1 MPSPRS
7 EFFSGFKAQ
16 LPILIGVIPFGMI
29 YGVLALEAGLSIGVA
44 QSMSFIIFAGSS
56 QIIATQLF
64 SQNVHGLVIILTLSV
79 INLRHM
85 LYSASIAPYMKPL
98 RPSWKWSLAYLLT
111 DEAYALTIIHYQEGE
126 SPTEHKKDNRHWF
139 FLLTDEAYTSTI
151 THYQEGAP
159 STEHKKANRHWFFL
173 GTGLA
178 LWLTWQLSTAAG
190 IFLGVIIP
198 EHWPLD
204 FTIAL
209 TFIALLIP
217 MVKDRPGLIAALAAG
232 ILAILTLSIP
242 LRLGLVI
249 AALGGIIAGVLAESR
264 S

>member
-1 MPSPRS
+1 MSSPRL
-7 EFFSGFKAQ
+7 EFISGIKAQ

-29 YGVLALEAGLSIGVA
+29 YGVLALDAGLSIGVA

-56 QIIATQLF
+56 QIVATQLF
-64 SQNVHGLVIILTLSV
+64 GANVHGLVIILTLSV

-85 LYSASIAPYMKPL
+85 LYSASISPNLKPL
-98 RPSWKWSLAYLLT
+98 RPLWKWSLAYLLT
-111 DEAYALTIIHYQEGE
+111 DEAYALTITRYQEGE
-126 SPTEHKKDNRHWF
+126 QPTESRTDNRHWF
-139 FLLTDEAYTSTI
+139 FLLTDEAYALTI
-151 THYQEGAP
+151 TPDQEGEP
-159 STEHKKANRHWFFL
+159 STENTKDNRHWFFL

-209 TFIALLIP
+209 TFIALLVP
-217 MVKDRPGLIAALAAG
+217 MLRDRAGLAAALVAG
-232 ILAILTLSIP
+232 VLAVLTLNVP
-242 LRLGLVI
+242 LKLGLVI
-249 AALGGIIAGVLAESR
+249 AALAGIIAGVLVETKS
-264 S
+264 

>member
-7 EFFSGFKAQ
+7 EFFSGIKAQ

-79 INLRHM
+79 INLRHL

-98 RPSWKWSLAYLLT
+98 RPLWKCSLAYLLT
-111 DEAYALTIIHYQEGE
+111 DEAYALTIIHFQEGE
-126 SPTEHKKDNRHWF
+126 QPTESRKN
-139 FLLTDEAYTSTI
+139 
-151 THYQEGAP
+151 
-159 STEHKKANRHWFFL
+159 NRHWFFL

-178 LWLTWQLSTAAG
+178 LWTTWQLSTAAG

-217 MVKDRPGLIAALAAG
+217 MIKDRLGLIAALAAG
-232 ILAILTLSIP
+232 ILAILALSIP

>member
-1 MPSPRS
+1 MPSLRS
-7 EFFSGFKAQ
+7 EFFSGLKAQ

-29 YGVLALEAGLSIGVA
+29 YGVLALEAGLSIGAA
-44 QSMSFIIFAGSS
+44 QSMSFIVFAGSS
-56 QIIATQLF
+56 QIVATQLF
-64 SQNVHGLVIILTLSV
+64 GSSVHGLVIILTLSV

-85 LYSASIAPYMKPL
+85 LYSASIAPYLNPL
-98 RPSWKWSLAYLLT
+98 RPLWKWSLAYLLT
-111 DEAYALTIIHYQEGE
+111 DEAYALTITHYQEGA
-126 SPTEHKKDNRHWF
+126 SPTEHKKDNR
-139 FLLTDEAYTSTI
+139 
-151 THYQEGAP
+151 Q
-159 STEHKKANRHWFFL
+159 WFFL

-178 LWLTWQLSTAAG
+178 LWTTWQLSTAAG

-217 MVKDRPGLIAALAAG
+217 MIKDRASLIAALAAG
-232 ILAILTLSIP
+232 ILALLTLNIP

>member
-1 MPSPRS
+1 MASPRS

-29 YGVLALEAGLSIGVA
+29 YGVLALEAGLSIGIA

-56 QIIATQLF
+56 QIVATQLF
-64 SQNVHGLVIILTLSV
+64 GSSVHGLVIILTLSV

-85 LYSASIAPYMKPL
+85 LYSASIAPYLKPL
-98 RPSWKWSLAYLLT
+98 KPLWKWSLAYLLT
-111 DEAYALTIIHYQEGE
+111 DEAYALTIIHFQKEDSAIE
-126 SPTEHKKDNRHWF
+126 NRKD
-139 FLLTDEAYTSTI
+139 
-151 THYQEGAP
+151 
-159 STEHKKANRHWFFL
+159 NRHWFFL

-198 EHWPLD
+198 ESWPLD

-209 TFIALLIP
+209 TFIALLVP
-217 MVKDRPGLIAALAAG
+217 MLRDRAGLAAATIAG
-232 ILAILTLSIP
+232 ILAVLTLNVP
-242 LRLGLVI
+242 LKLGLVI
-249 AALGGIIAGVLAESR
+249 AALAGIIAGVLVETKS
-264 S
+264 

>member
-1 MPSPRS
+1 MSSQRS
-7 EFFSGFKAQ
+7 EFFSGIKAQ

-29 YGVLALEAGLSIGVA
+29 YGVLALDAGLSIGVA
-44 QSMSFIIFAGSS
+44 QSMSFIVFAGSS

-64 SQNVHGLVIILTLSV
+64 SANVHGLIIILTLSI

-85 LYSASIAPYMKPL
+85 LYSASMAPYLKPL
-98 RPSWKWSLAYLLT
+98 SPVWKWSLAYLLT
-111 DEAYALTIIHYQEGE
+111 DEAYALTITHYQEGE
-126 SPTEHKKDNRHWF
+126 QPAETKQN
-139 FLLTDEAYTSTI
+139 
-151 THYQEGAP
+151 
-159 STEHKKANRHWFFL
+159 NRHWFFL

-178 LWLTWQLSTAAG
+178 LWLTWQLSTAVG

-217 MVKDRPGLIAALAAG
+217 MLKDRPGLIAALTAG
-232 ILAILTLSIP
+232 ILALLTLTVP
-242 LRLGLVI
+242 LKLGLVI

-264 S
+264 T

>member
-1 MPSPRS
+1 MPSPRA
-7 EFFSGFKAQ
+7 EFFSGIKAQ

-29 YGVLALEAGLSIGVA
+29 YGVLALEAGLSIAAA

-56 QIIATQLF
+56 QIVATQLF
-64 SQNVHGLVIILTLSV
+64 GSSVHGLVIILTLSV

-85 LYSASIAPYMKPL
+85 LYSASVSPYMKHL
-98 RPSWKWSLAYLLT
+98 RPMWKWTLAYLLT
-111 DEAYALTIIHYQEGE
+111 DEAYALTI
-126 SPTEHKKDNRHWF
+126 
-139 FLLTDEAYTSTI
+139 
-151 THYQEGAP
+151 THYQEGGH
-159 STEHKKANRHWFFL
+159 STGIEKNNQHWFFL

-178 LWLTWQLSTAAG
+178 LWTTWQLSTTAG

-217 MVKDRPGLIAALAAG
+217 MIKDRPGLIAALTAG
-232 ILAILTLSIP
+232 VLALLMMNFP
-242 LRLGLVI
+242 LRLGLVL
-249 AALGGIIAGVLAESR
+249 AALGGIVAGVFMELR

>member
-7 EFFSGFKAQ
+7 EFFSGLKAQ

-29 YGVLALEAGLSIGVA
+29 YGVLALEAGLSIGAA

-56 QIIATQLF
+56 QIVATQLF
-64 SQNVHGLVIILTLSV
+64 GSSVHGLVIILTLSV

-85 LYSASIAPYMKPL
+85 LYSASIAPYLNPL
-98 RPSWKWSLAYLLT
+98 RPLWKWSLAYLLT
-111 DEAYALTIIHYQEGE
+111 DEAYALTI
-126 SPTEHKKDNRHWF
+126 
-139 FLLTDEAYTSTI
+139 
-151 THYQEGAP
+151 THYQEGASP
-159 STEHKKANRHWFFL
+159 TKHKKDNRQWFFL

-178 LWLTWQLSTAAG
+178 LWTTWQLSTAAG

-217 MVKDRPGLIAALAAG
+217 MIKDRASLIAALAAG
-232 ILAILTLSIP
+232 ILALITLNIP

>member
-1 MPSPRS
+1 MSSPRS
-7 EFFSGFKAQ
+7 EFTSGLKAQ

-29 YGVLALEAGLSIGVA
+29 YGVLALEAGLSVAVA
-44 QSMSFIIFAGSS
+44 QSMSFIVFAGSS
-56 QIIATQLF
+56 QIVATQLF
-64 SQNVHGLVIILTLSV
+64 GSSVHGFIIILTLSV

-85 LYSASIAPYMKPL
+85 LYSASMAPYMKPL
-98 RPSWKWSLAYLLT
+98 RPLWKWSLAYLLT
-111 DEAYALTIIHYQEGE
+111 DEAYALTITRYQEGE
-126 SPTEHKKDNRHWF
+126 LPTENQPD
-139 FLLTDEAYTSTI
+139 
-151 THYQEGAP
+151 
-159 STEHKKANRHWFFL
+159 NRHWFFL

-209 TFIALLIP
+209 TFIALLVP
-217 MVKDRPGLIAALAAG
+217 MLKDRAGLIAALAAG
-232 ILAILTLSIP
+232 ILALITLNVP
-242 LRLGLVI
+242 LKLGLVI
-249 AALGGIIAGVLAESR
+249 AALGGIVAGVVAESR

>member
-7 EFFSGFKAQ
+7 EFFSGIKAQ

-56 QIIATQLF
+56 QIVATQLF
-64 SQNVHGLVIILTLSV
+64 GSSVHGLVIILTLSV

-85 LYSASIAPYMKPL
+85 LYSASIAPYMKSL
-98 RPSWKWSLAYLLT
+98 RPLWKWSLAYLLT
-111 DEAYALTIIHYQEGE
+111 DEAYALTITRYQEGE
-126 SPTEHKKDNRHWF
+126 QPTENRKDNRHWF
-139 FLLTDEAYTSTI
+139 FLLTDEAYALTI
-151 THYQEGAP
+151 TRDQEGEQP
-159 STEHKKANRHWFFL
+159 TENRKDNRHWFFL

-198 EHWPLD
+198 VHWPLD

-209 TFIALLIP
+209 TFIALIIP
-217 MVKDRPGLIAALAAG
+217 MVKDRPGLIAALAAD
-232 ILAILTLSIP
+232 ILALLTLNIP